1 MDGRGGFVGV
11 EMSAEVPRR
20 RKKSPL
26 RWSAQMKRAVQIT
39 ASPELLA
46 QSRKEA
52 GDLAKPGDSEQTREA
67 RVKTYTVFMNSGAG
81 DEMAR

>member
-1 MDGRGGFVGV
+1 
-11 EMSAEVPRR
+11 
-20 RKKSPL
+20 
-26 RWSAQMKRAVQIT
+26 MKRAVQIT